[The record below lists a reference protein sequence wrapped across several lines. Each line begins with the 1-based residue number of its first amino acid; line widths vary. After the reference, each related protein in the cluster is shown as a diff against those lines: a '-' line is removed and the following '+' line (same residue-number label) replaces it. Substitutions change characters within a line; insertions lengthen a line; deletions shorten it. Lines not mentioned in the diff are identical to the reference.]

1 MALIQIRVSFR
12 YSNTKHTG
20 CLGYLDHVKEIFED
34 FSISRVYSDS
44 KWDILWSHNYPFSN
58 RTARGAWLKK
68 LPAGKR
74 VNKIPGSGFLSSK
87 QSLAKIKDYKYFPK
101 AFVLPTDW
109 SKFVKER
116 DENPD
121 SYWLLKSGRHRNIRV
136 VQSDEILNDEKEKFI
151 QKMISPPLLVNGRKF
166 DIGTYVVLAQGEPLR
181 VFLLDEWLIRFC
193 NTGNNIKDTIFS
205 RLFRNNFMVLTP
217 IGTE

>member
-1 MALIQIRVSFR
+1 M
-12 YSNTKHTG
+12 
-20 CLGYLDHVKEIFED
+20 DHVKEVFED

-58 RTARGAWLKK
+58 RTSRGAWLKT
-68 LPAGKR
+68 LPTDKR

-101 AFVLPTDW
+101 AFVLPSDW
-109 SKFVKER
+109 SKFAKER
-116 DENPD
+116 EQVPD

-193 NTGNNIKDTIFS
+193 NTGKQHKIPRKRTYTS
-205 RLFRNNFMVLTP
+205 YLL
-217 IGTE
+217 

>member
-1 MALIQIRVSFR
+1 M
-12 YSNTKHTG
+12 
-20 CLGYLDHVKEIFED
+20 DHVKEVFGD

-58 RTARGAWLKK
+58 RTARGAWLKT
-68 LPAGKR
+68 LPADKR

-101 AFVLPTDW
+101 AFVLPSDW
-109 SKFVKER
+109 SKFAKER
-116 DENPD
+116 EQDPD
-121 SYWLLKSGRHRNIRV
+121 SYWLLKSGKHRNIRV

-151 QKMISPPLLVNGRKF
+151 QKMISPPLLINGRKF

-193 NTGNNIKDTIFS
+193 NTGKHHTILVKTNLYKLRVPSSEITIIICPHDLWF
-205 RLFRNNFMVLTP
+205 LV
-217 IGTE
+217 

>member
-1 MALIQIRVSFR
+1 M
-12 YSNTKHTG
+12 
-20 CLGYLDHVKEIFED
+20 DHVKEVFGD

-58 RTARGAWLKK
+58 RTARGAWLKT
-68 LPAGKR
+68 LPADKR

-101 AFVLPTDW
+101 AFVLPSDW
-109 SKFVKER
+109 SKFAKER
-116 DENPD
+116 EQDPD
-121 SYWLLKSGRHRNIRV
+121 SYWLLKSGKHRNIRV

-151 QKMISPPLLVNGRKF
+151 QKMISPPLLINGRKF

-193 NTGNNIKDTIFS
+193 NTGKRHKILVKTN
-205 RLFRNNFMVLTP
+205 LC
-217 IGTE
+217 